1 MIPSKQFGNFIN
13 LKLHVGVQENRMIK
27 LWAFQNCAD
36 EKEKKEENLL
46 TKNGITST
54 LSASIHDE
62 RSHAPYVLEGV
73 STPIM
78 GDERVDV
85 EAQLLGSKQGVSPK
99 FSNMHLNSNQQEN
112 NPKLQVIY

>member
-1 MIPSKQFGNFIN
+1 M
-13 LKLHVGVQENRMIK
+13 MIK

-36 EKEKKEENLL
+36 EKEKKEEENKILL
-46 TKNGITST
+46 TKNDITST
-54 LSASIHDE
+54 LSALIHDE
-62 RSHAPYVLEGV
+62 QSHAPNVLEESA

-85 EAQLLGSKQGVSPK
+85 EAQLLSSKRRVSSK
-99 FSNMHLNSNQQEN
+99 FSNMHLDSNQQET